1 MTNALLTP
9 ELAAH
14 FAGPSMTI
22 LAARDDRFRAAIAR
36 SMSITCDTG
45 TGHIDVFLTS
55 AVWTD
60 FMRAI
65 KPGAVIAVTATHPGT
80 YVSYQAK
87 GAVEAIDPADDCEA
101 ARTRL
106 NIERMLTMLGT
117 LGATRRQ
124 LTHVFSTDGLVRVRV
139 RPTDI
144 FAQTPGPGAGARIG
158 AVA

>member
-1 MTNALLTP
+1 MTTALLTP
-9 ELAAH
+9 ELAEH

-36 SMSITCDTG
+36 SMSMSCDMAS
-45 TGHIDVFLTS
+45 GHIDIFLTA

-87 GAVEAIDPADDCEA
+87 GPVEAIDPAGDCDV

-106 NIERMLTMLGT
+106 NIERMLTLLGS
-117 LGATRRQ
+117 LGATRQQ
-124 LTHVFSTDGLVRVRV
+124 LAHIFSTDSLVRVRM

-144 FAQTPGPGAGARIG
+144 FAQTPGAGAGARIG

>member
-1 MTNALLTP
+1 
-9 ELAAH
+9 
-14 FAGPSMTI
+14 MTI

-36 SMSITCDTG
+36 SMSSACDIG
-45 TGHIDVFLTS
+45 ADHIDIFLTS

-65 KPGAVIAVTATHPGT
+65 KPGAVVAVTATHPGT
-80 YVSYQAK
+80 YVSFQAK
-87 GAVEAIDPADDCEA
+87 GPVEMITPADDCDVG
-101 ARTRL
+101 RTRL

-117 LGATRRQ
+117 LGATRQQ
-124 LTHVFSTDGLVRVRV
+124 LAHVFSTDSLVRVRM

-144 FAQTPGPGAGARIG
+144 FAQTPGPAAGARIG